1 MLVAGIDEAG
11 RGSLISRVCA
21 AAVVVPEDFMD
32 MAAEE
37 EIVIR
42 DSKKMT
48 ARQRERSAA
57 WIEQNA
63 IAYAVAYADE
73 TEIDRVNILEATM
86 NAMHRAVESLQI
98 VPDCLHVDGS
108 VFRPFIDAEGYDI
121 PHECIIRGD
130 DTDPAIASA
139 SILAKTRRDEF
150 LLGLVAEHPELERY
164 GISQN
169 MGYGT
174 AAHVRALQ
182 EWGPS
187 VFHRRSFHVKGVAS
201 QRLLI

>member
-11 RGSLISRVCA
+11 RGSLISRVYA
-21 AAVVVPEDFMD
+21 AAVVVPEDFME

-73 TEIDRVNILEATM
+73 VEIDRVNILEATM
-86 NAMHRAVESLQI
+86 NAMHRAVEGLQI
-98 VPDCLHVDGS
+98 VPDRLHVDGS

-130 DTDPAIASA
+130 DADPAIASA

-164 GISQN
+164 GISKN

-187 VFHRRSFHVKGVAS
+187 VFHRRSFRVKGVGV

>member
-1 MLVAGIDEAG
+1 MLVAGVDEAG
-11 RGSLISRVCA
+11 RGSLVSRVYA
-21 AAVVVPEDFMD
+21 AAVIVPEDFMD
-32 MAAEE
+32 MASEE

-63 IAYAVAYADE
+63 IACAVAYADE

-86 NAMHRAVESLQI
+86 NAMHRAIEGLQ
-98 VPDCLHVDGS
+98 VGPDHLCVDGS
-108 VFRPFIDAEGYDI
+108 VFRPFIDVDGYEI
-121 PHECIIRGD
+121 PHECIVRGD
-130 DTDPAIASA
+130 DTNPAIASA
-139 SILAKTRRDEF
+139 SILAKTHRDDF
-150 LLGLVAEHPELERY
+150 ITRLATEHPELERY
-164 GISQN
+164 DLSHN

-182 EWGPS
+182 EWGHS

-201 QRLLI
+201 RRLLI